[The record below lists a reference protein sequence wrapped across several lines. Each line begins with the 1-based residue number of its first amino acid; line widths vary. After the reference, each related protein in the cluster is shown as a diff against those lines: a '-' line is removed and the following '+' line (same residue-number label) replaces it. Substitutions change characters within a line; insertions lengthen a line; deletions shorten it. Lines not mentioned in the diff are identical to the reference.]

1 MIRRFTA
8 AERAKYRRSRHREYM
23 LAQRGASRKEQQRI
37 AEAFNS
43 LDTFKPAFVAP
54 GEINQIF
61 WEASRLPA
69 QSSMR
74 AGIE

>member
-1 MIRRFTA
+1 
-8 AERAKYRRSRHREYM
+8 M